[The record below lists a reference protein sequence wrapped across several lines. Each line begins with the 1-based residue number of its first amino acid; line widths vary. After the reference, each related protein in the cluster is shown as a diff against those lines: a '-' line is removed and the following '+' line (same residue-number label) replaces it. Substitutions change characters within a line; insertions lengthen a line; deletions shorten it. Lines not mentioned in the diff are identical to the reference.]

1 MVNVDTVYQ
10 KVLALANKEQRGYIT
25 PQEFSLLADKA
36 QLELVNNYFHAV
48 KMAHLKPKNQSEAY
62 DDIEML
68 REKLSYIRRQED
80 GITYDASADSS
91 NSSTLSL
98 PTNSYLIN
106 TVMTDGVKEV
116 VEVDRHRLLMLL
128 SNPLTSPTS
137 SRRVYVRKTS
147 TLTSAVSTI
156 TIEVHPALG
165 DEVVSIDYLIR
176 PPMPKWGYVVVN
188 EKALYN
194 ANTSSHFSL
203 HPTEEEP
210 LVTKILQLAGVV
222 IEKPQL
228 QQSAMVDRQQTRQEQ
243 NS

>member
-80 GITYDASADSS
+80 QITYDASVDGS

-106 TVMTDGVKEV
+106 TIMTDGIREI
-116 VEVDRHRLLMLL
+116 VEVDRHRLLILL

-147 TLTSAVSTI
+147 TLTSAASTI

-165 DEVVSIDYLIR
+165 DETVSIDYLIR